1 MPVEPR
7 RRPVRT
13 SLRSRWKT
21 IVFLLVVETLTL
33 AATAA
38 AGAQPSDPTP
48 IPESAFQRV
57 VVPPLGAGDAP
68 APPAIDDR
76 DSELAN
82 PGVLSELDELREL
95 QLATAPPDR
104 AQPDV
109 QPASPVVVAIPPP
122 KPPEPPKP
130 RTSHV
135 LRGYASYY
143 CRAGSSPCTAN
154 YPDQGGVQAYAAAG
168 PDLRAALGSDW
179 RGSIVYVDG
188 IRVKLIDW
196 CQCYKGESNEKL
208 LDLYYDVF
216 SRTGSPVVIR
226 W

>member
-1 MPVEPR
+1 VPVDPR

-38 AGAQPSDPTP
+38 AGSQPSEPTP

-57 VVPPLGAGDAP
+57 VVPPLGGTDVPAP
-68 APPAIDDR
+68 AVEDR
-76 DSELAN
+76 GTELAN
-82 PGVLSELDELREL
+82 PGALSEFDELREL
-95 QLATAPPDR
+95 QLATPPPKR
-104 AQPDV
+104 AQPNVD
-109 QPASPVVVAIPPP
+109 PASPVVVAIPPP
-122 KPPEPPKP
+122 APKF
-130 RTSHV
+130 THT

-143 CRAGSSPCTAN
+143 CRAGSSPCTVN
-154 YPDQGGVQAYAAAG
+154 YPDTGGVQAYAAAG

-179 RGSIVYVDG
+179 RGSVVYVDG

-196 CQCYKGESNEKL
+196 CQCYSGESNEKL

-226 W
+226 G